1 MAFMYPTCWKR
12 SMRITNV
19 RYGRIVFISVATIL
33 ILFMFLLAQF
43 SLRAS
48 GGKGILDRA
57 KQHFH
62 HWFQK
67 TVFKHNWEDIHCR
80 RKHANETTVEE
91 SWIPELAKQLN
102 LNDATSLFDS
112 NTGCNEW
119 LTLLR
124 KKYPKMRI
132 GGAHVNQYAVEYA
145 KKLFNDTP
153 SNFGTIS
160 SAGKLD
166 FLRDT
171 PKYAHA
177 INYGGL
183 RDLGDKNVQ
192 CNLVREMLRILMPG
206 GSLYLGHNIEE
217 KDCKVLDKYAKVAV
231 PGCYWSETCLKNRT
245 DIAAIYYIKEKDLFG
260 AHSQIDEC
268 YTAVFIHKK
277 VRLSRANDGLEEPPP
292 KFEPH
297 ENMYI
302 CETDASS
309 NIGTRLQ
316 AVAKRVLGKN
326 LVFPGSF
333 STGIELA
340 KKMSLQWKGNLSHTL
355 S

>member
-166 FLRDT
+166 FLPDT

-316 AVAKRVLGKN
+316 EVAKRVLGKN

>member
-1 MAFMYPTCWKR
+1 MYPTCWKH

-19 RYGRIVFISVATIL
+19 RYGRIVFMAVATIL

-80 RKHANETTVEE
+80 RKQPNETTVEE

-102 LNDATSLFDS
+102 LKEDTIEVFDS

-124 KKYPKMRI
+124 KKFPKIVI
-132 GGAHVNQYAVEYA
+132 GGAHVDQYAVEYA

-153 SNFGTIS
+153 SSFGTIS
-160 SAGKLD
+160 PDGKLD
-166 FLRDT
+166 FLGDK
-171 PKYAHA
+171 PKFSHA

-183 RDLGDKNVQ
+183 RDLGDKKVQ
-192 CNLVREMLRILMPG
+192 CNLVRELLRILKPG
-206 GSLYLGHNIEE
+206 GSMYLGHNIEE
-217 KDCKVLDKYAKVAV
+217 KECSVLDKYANEAL
-231 PGCYWSETCLKNRT
+231 PGCYWSDTCLKNRT
-245 DIAAIYYIKEKDLFG
+245 DIALIYYIKEKDLFG

-277 VRLSRANDGLEEPPP
+277 VIISPNGHEEPPP
-292 KFEPH
+292 KFKPH
-297 ENMYI
+297 EKMYF
-302 CETDASS
+302 CKTDESG
-309 NIGTRLQ
+309 NIGSKLQ
-316 AVAKRVLGKN
+316 ELGKQVLNTN
-326 LVFPGSF
+326 LVFPGSWSKGF
-333 STGIELA
+333 ELV
-340 KKMSLQWKGNLSHTL
+340 KKVHELSKGNLSHT
-355 S
+355 

>member
-1 MAFMYPTCWKR
+1 
-12 SMRITNV
+12 MRITNV
-19 RYGRIVFISVATIL
+19 RYGRLVFMASATIL

-102 LNDATSLFDS
+102 LQDGTSVFDS

-124 KKYPKMRI
+124 KKYPKLVI
-132 GGAHVNQYAVEYA
+132 GGAHTDQYAVEYA
-145 KKLFNDTP
+145 KRLFNDTP
-153 SNFGTIS
+153 STFGTIS
-160 SAGKLD
+160 SNGKLNFVGD
-166 FLRDT
+166 NIQFS
-171 PKYAHA
+171 HV

-183 RDLGDKNVQ
+183 RELGDKEIQ
-192 CNLVREMLRILMPG
+192 CNLVRELLRILKPG
-206 GSLYLGHNIEE
+206 GSMYLGHNMEE
-217 KDCKVLDKYAKVAV
+217 TECHVMDKFSRVSL

-245 DIAAIYYIKEKDLFG
+245 DIALIYYIKEKDLFG
-260 AHSQIDEC
+260 AHSQIDKC

-277 VRLSRANDGLEEPPP
+277 VIISRSNDGREDPQP
-292 KFEPH
+292 KYEPH
-297 ENMYI
+297 EKMYF
-302 CETDASS
+302 CETSAPGNLAS
-309 NIGTRLQ
+309 NLQ
-316 AVAKRVLGKN
+316 ELGKHVLNTN
-326 LVFPGSF
+326 LVFPGSL
-333 STGIELA
+333 SKGIELA
-340 KKMSLQWKGNLSHTL
+340 RKMHEKLKGNISNT
-355 S
+355 SQ

>member
-1 MAFMYPTCWKR
+1 MTFMH
-12 SMRITNV
+12 SGNMRITNV
-19 RYGRIVFISVATIL
+19 RYGRVVFMAVATIL

-102 LNDATSLFDS
+102 LKDGTSVFDS

-124 KKYPKMRI
+124 KKYPKLVI
-132 GGAHVNQYAVEYA
+132 GGAHIDQYAVEYA

-153 SNFGTIS
+153 STFGTINS
-160 SAGKLD
+160 DGKLD
-166 FLRDT
+166 FLGDSIRF
-171 PKYAHA
+171 AHV

-183 RDLGDKNVQ
+183 RELGDKNIQ
-192 CNLVREMLRILMPG
+192 CNLVRELLRILKPG
-206 GSLYLGHNIEE
+206 GSIYLGHNME
-217 KDCKVLDKYAKVAV
+217 KTECHVLDKYSNVAL

-245 DIAAIYYIKEKDLFG
+245 DIAEIYYIKEKDLFG
-260 AHSQIDEC
+260 AHSEIDDC

-277 VRLSRANDGLEEPPP
+277 VIISMAKDGPENPPP
-292 KFEPH
+292 KYKRH
-297 ENMYI
+297 EKMYS
-302 CETDASS
+302 CKTGATVPGNLAS
-309 NIGTRLQ
+309 NLQ
-316 AVAKRVLGKN
+316 KLGKHVLNTN
-326 LVFPGSF
+326 LVFPG
-333 STGIELA
+333 TLGKGIELA
-340 KKMSLQWKGNLSHTL
+340 KKMHEKVKGNISHT

>member
-1 MAFMYPTCWKR
+1 
-12 SMRITNV
+12 MRITNV

-124 KKYPKMRI
+124 KKYPKIRI

-316 AVAKRVLGKN
+316 EVAKRVLGKN